1 MLIFGLKI
9 SIFLCFMVI
18 PKWYLEGF
26 PNYFIGEDKQ
36 LYRVIRSDGTDSF
49 QLKKLCMQRYT
60 KGYYFS
66 GKFYSLAKLRP
77 LLYRASETPSLHS
90 FEE

>member
-9 SIFLCFMVI
+9 LIFSYFMVN
-18 PKWYLEGF
+18 PTWYLKGF
-26 PNYFIGEDKQ
+26 PNYFIGDDKQ
-36 LYRVIRSDGTDSF
+36 LYRVIRSEETDSF

-77 LLYRASETPSLHS
+77 LLYRVEKTPILHS

>member
-1 MLIFGLKI
+1 
-9 SIFLCFMVI
+9 MVI

-36 LYRVIRSDGTDSF
+36 LYRVIRSEGTDSL

-77 LLYRASETPSLHS
+77 LLCRAGVSPALQS

>member
-1 MLIFGLKI
+1 MLIFGSKI
-9 SIFLCFMVI
+9 TLFSYFMV
-18 PKWYLEGF
+18 KATWYLEGF

-36 LYRVIRSDGTDSF
+36 LYRVIRSHGTDSF

-66 GKFYSLAKLRP
+66 GKFYSLAKLRT
-77 LLYRASETPSLHS
+77 LLYRSDKKPLLDSV
-90 FEE
+90 EE

>member
-1 MLIFGLKI
+1 MLIFGLEI
-9 SIFLCFMVI
+9 LIFSYFMLT
-18 PKWYLEGF
+18 PTWYLKGF

-36 LYRVIRSDGTDSF
+36 LYRVIRSEGTDSL

-66 GKFYSLAKLRP
+66 GKFYSLVKLRP

>member
-1 MLIFGLKI
+1 
-9 SIFLCFMVI
+9 MVTA
-18 PKWYLEGF
+18 KWYIEGF
-26 PNYFIGEDKQ
+26 PNYFIGEDNQ
-36 LYRVIRSDGTDSF
+36 LYRLIRSQGMDSF

-77 LLYRASETPSLHS
+77 LLYRTHAPPL
-90 FEE
+90 FIA